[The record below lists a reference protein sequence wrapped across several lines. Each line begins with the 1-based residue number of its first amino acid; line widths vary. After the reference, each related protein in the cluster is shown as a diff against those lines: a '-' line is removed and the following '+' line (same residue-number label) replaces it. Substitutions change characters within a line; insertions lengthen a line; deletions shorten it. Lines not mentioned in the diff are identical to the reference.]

1 MIWLLAFSRG
11 EFSLANE
18 VDLHSDGLLCLFWF
32 GFSKPQ
38 LEKALKSN
46 LI

>member
-11 EFSLANE
+11 EFSSTNE

-32 GFSKPQ
+32 SFSKPQ
-38 LEKALKSN
+38 LKTALNSN
-46 LI
+46 SI

>member
-18 VDLHSDGLLCLFWF
+18 VDLHSDGLLCLLWF
-32 GFSKPQ
+32 SFSKPQ
-38 LEKALKSN
+38 LKTALNSN
-46 LI
+46 SI